1 LTSTFYMSHT
11 PVLLEEVIKY
21 LDPKPDENFIDGT
34 LGEGGHSKEILKRT
48 SPAGKLLGIDQDGE
62 AIKIAGENLKEFRE
76 RVLLVQDN
84 FANLKNIFAEHG
96 EKIGKVK
103 GVLLDLGFSSSQIEK
118 SGRGFSFERDEPL
131 IMTLCWPI
139 APGQITAADIVN
151 SYPEKELEKIFKE
164 YGEERLARVIAQ
176 RIVLRRKS
184 EKILRTSQLSEI
196 AAGAYKKFYGNKT
209 WRTRPAT
216 KIFMA
221 LRIAVNSELEN
232 LEKALPQA
240 LEILPRGGKLA
251 AVSFQ
256 SLEDRIV
263 KIFFR
268 RESRDCVCEKILLEC
283 ACRHQKT
290 LKIITKKPIIP
301 SLEEIEKNP
310 KARSAKL
317 RVAEKI

>member
-1 LTSTFYMSHT
+1 MSHI
-11 PVLLEEVIKY
+11 PVLLNETVEY
-21 LDPKPDENFIDGT
+21 LNPKPDENFIDGT
-34 LGEGGHSKEILKRT
+34 LGEAGHSKEILKRT
-48 SPAGKLLGIDQDGE
+48 SPAGKLLGIDQDRE
-62 AIKIAGENLKEFRE
+62 AVKIAGENLKEFGE
-76 RVLLVQDN
+76 RILLVQDN

-96 EKIGKVK
+96 EKIGRVK
-103 GVLLDLGFSSSQIEK
+103 GILLDLGFSSSQMEK

-131 IMTLCWPI
+131 IMTLNWPI

-176 RIVLRRKS
+176 RIVLRRKA

-209 WRTRPAT
+209 WRMHPAT

-240 LEILPRGGKLA
+240 LEILPRGGRM
-251 AVSFQ
+251 AVISFQ
-256 SLEDRIV
+256 SMEDRIV

-268 RESRDCVCEKILLEC
+268 RESRDCVCEKSRMEC
-283 ACRHQKT
+283 ACGHKKT

>member
-1 LTSTFYMSHT
+1 MSHI
-11 PVLLEEVIKY
+11 PVLLNEVIEY

-76 RVLLVQDN
+76 RVLLVRDN

-103 GVLLDLGFSSSQIEK
+103 GVLLDLGFSSSQMEK

-131 IMTLCWPI
+131 IMTLRWPI

-164 YGEERLARVIAQ
+164 YGEERLARVIAR

-184 EKILRTSQLSEI
+184 EKILRTSQLAEI
-196 AAGAYKKFYGNKT
+196 AAGVYKKFYGNKT

-240 LEILPRGGKLA
+240 LEILPRGGRLA
-251 AVSFQ
+251 VISFH

-263 KIFFR
+263 KKFFR
-268 RESRDCVCEKILLEC
+268 RESRDCVCEKNLLEC
-283 ACRHQKT
+283 ACGHQKT
-290 LKIITKKPIIP
+290 LKIITKKPIAS
-301 SLEEIEKNP
+301 SLEEVEKNP

>member
-1 LTSTFYMSHT
+1 MSHI
-11 PVLLEEVIKY
+11 PVLLNETVEY
-21 LDPKPDENFIDGT
+21 LNPKPDENFIDGT

-48 SPAGKLLGIDQDGE
+48 SPAGKLLGIDQDRE
-62 AIKIAGENLKEFRE
+62 AVKIAGENLKEFGE
-76 RVLLVQDN
+76 RILLVQDN

-103 GVLLDLGFSSSQIEK
+103 GILLDLGFSSSQMEK

-131 IMTLCWPI
+131 IMTLNWPI
-139 APGQITAADIVN
+139 KPGQITAADIVN
-151 SYPEKELEKIFKE
+151 SYPEKELERIFKE
-164 YGEERLARVIAQ
+164 YGEERLGRPIAQ
-176 RIVLRRKS
+176 KIIALRKTG
-184 EKILRTSQLSEI
+184 KILRTSQLAEI
-196 AAGAYKKFYGNKT
+196 AVGAYKRFYGSKT
-209 WRTRPAT
+209 WRTHPAT

-221 LRIAVNSELEN
+221 LRIEVNSELEN

-240 LEILPRGGKLA
+240 LEILPGGGRLA
-251 AVSFQ
+251 VISFQ

-263 KIFFR
+263 KNFFR
-268 RESRDCVCEKILLEC
+268 RESRDCVCEKSRMEC
-283 ACRHQKT
+283 ACGHRKT

-301 SLEEIEKNP
+301 SLEEIERNS